1 SRPFGVSLLIAGHDE
16 NGVPTILFRYYT
28 DPSGT
33 FWQCN
38 GKPIGSGSEGADSS
52 LQEQYNKQVME
63 EKVTPNN
70 VDIAKVAPTYH
81 VYTPAEVEAVIDSQ
95 GDTDNVARQLMQ
107 LPVECRDVAALTI
120 SYEAQARL
128 ANPVHGC
135 VSSIIALQQVVAA
148 LQMEL
153 LVVQTQLFNNRPTVV
168 NTLHGSLQQ
177 PEPVQH
183 LESQPIGSP
192 ALTNNT
198 MNDSSL
204 PNAADYHNHAHP
216 HPSFDP
222 FQLSRSQSQNGDNDE
237 ENQDFIV
244 FLDHILQSG

>member
-1 SRPFGVSLLIAGHDE
+1 MVRTESELHLNKCAKAFIFLSTVKDECLNFECHSDKLVLVCSMVGLTGRLGSVESVSEIETHD
-16 NGVPTILFRYYT
+16 Y
-28 DPSGT
+28 
-33 FWQCN
+33 
-38 GKPIGSGSEGADSS
+38 
-52 LQEQYNKQVME
+52 
-63 EKVTPNN
+63 
-70 VDIAKVAPTYH
+70 
-81 VYTPAEVEAVIDSQ
+81 
-95 GDTDNVARQLMQ
+95 Q

-135 VSSIIALQQVVAA
+135 VSSIIALQQV
-148 LQMEL
+148 
-153 LVVQTQLFNNRPTVV
+153 
-168 NTLHGSLQQ
+168 Q

-204 PNAADYHNHAHP
+204 PNAVDYHNHAHP
-216 HPSFDP
+216 HPSIDP

-237 ENQDFIV
+237 ENQDFVV

>member
-1 SRPFGVSLLIAGHDE
+1 MTQRLTLKLEAW
-16 NGVPTILFRYYT
+16 LCRYVTLHAIYNL
-28 DPSGT
+28 GLKYHC
-33 FWQCN
+33 FAA
-38 GKPIGSGSEGADSS
+38 SE
-52 LQEQYNKQVME
+52 
-63 EKVTPNN
+63 
-70 VDIAKVAPTYH
+70 
-81 VYTPAEVEAVIDSQ
+81 
-95 GDTDNVARQLMQ
+95 
-107 LPVECRDVAALTI
+107 
-120 SYEAQARL
+120 
-128 ANPVHGC
+128 
-135 VSSIIALQQVVAA
+135 

-168 NTLHGSLQQ
+168 NTFHGSLQQ

-204 PNAADYHNHAHP
+204 PNAVDYHNHAHP
-216 HPSFDP
+216 HPSIDP

-237 ENQDFIV
+237 ENQDFVV